1 MKDITQEDFAQLNTD
16 QIQLLDVRTPNE
28 VKKGVIEGAKMIN
41 FYDKD
46 FKSKVVAQFN
56 KNNPLYIYCAA
67 GGRSNKASSL
77 LVMAGFK
84 DVYNLEGGYR
94 KWNKKQ
100 KNDNN
105 SNRKPQMP
113 WLCGNHQKGN
123 IRDSFRRAG

>member
-1 MKDITQEDFAQLNTD
+1 MNKIALLFAVLFATIGCDDSKQQEKVKDITQEDLAQLNTD

-28 VKKGVIEGAKMIN
+28 VKKGVIKGAKMIN

-67 GGRSNKASSL
+67 GGRSSKASLL
-77 LVMAGFK
+77 LVVAGFK

-94 KWNKKQ
+94 KWNKKT
-100 KNDNN
+100 K
-105 SNRKPQMP
+105 K
-113 WLCGNHQKGN
+113 
-123 IRDSFRRAG
+123 

>member
-1 MKDITQEDFAQLNTD
+1 MNKIVLLFAVLFATIACDDSKPRGKVKDITQEDFAQLNTD
-16 QIQLLDVRTPNE
+16 QIQLLDVRTLNE

-67 GGRSNKASSL
+67 GGSSKASSL
-77 LVMAGFK
+77 LVVAGFK

-94 KWNKKQ
+94 KWNKKT
-100 KNDNN
+100 K
-105 SNRKPQMP
+105 K
-113 WLCGNHQKGN
+113 
-123 IRDSFRRAG
+123 